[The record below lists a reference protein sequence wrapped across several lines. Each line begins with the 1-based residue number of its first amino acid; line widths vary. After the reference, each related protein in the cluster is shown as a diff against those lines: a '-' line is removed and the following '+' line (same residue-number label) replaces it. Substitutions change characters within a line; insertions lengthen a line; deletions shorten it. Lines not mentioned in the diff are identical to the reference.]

1 MIGNSDSRSDSLLY
15 VELRHLRYFCA
26 VAEQRS
32 FTLAA
37 RQLNVSQSGVSGQVK
52 DLERELGVTLLHRTQ
67 REVRLTPD
75 GMVFWSEAREILR
88 RAEQAIELTR
98 RSSEGKTGK
107 LTIGLCGPVTAVF
120 LPRLIRRFRKQ
131 FPDVALA
138 LRERAPSE
146 QMAALLSGQID
157 IGFMRGVPDEAK
169 PLVNHSLL
177 FREVLVAALPKAH
190 PLAAE
195 EAISVASLSQFSL
208 VLYCREQAP
217 EVFDAIVALCKRAKF
232 SPRIADTPSSWQ
244 AVLTTVEAGEGV
256 ALVPACVQHLH
267 ANDVVFRPLQG
278 VNARLDAIV
287 AWRRSEANA
296 IVGKFIAELQRT
308 TVDFRKSPSK

>member
-1 MIGNSDSRSDSLLY
+1 

-26 VAEQRS
+26 VAEHRS

-52 DLERELGVTLLHRTQ
+52 DLEHELGVTLLQRTQ

-75 GMVFWSEAREILR
+75 GMVFWEEAREILR
-88 RAEQAIELTR
+88 RAEQAIILAR

-107 LTIGLCGPVTAVF
+107 LTIGLCGPVTAIF
-120 LPRLIRRFRKQ
+120 LPRLIRRFRRQ

-146 QMAALLSGQID
+146 QMEALLTGQID
-157 IGFMRGVPDEAK
+157 VGFMRGVVNEAK
-169 PLVNHSLL
+169 PLVNQSLL
-177 FREVLVAALPKAH
+177 FRESLLAAFPKGH

-195 EAISVASLSQFSL
+195 ETVSLASFSQLPL
-208 VLYCREQAP
+208 VLYCREGAP
-217 EVFDAIVALCKRAKF
+217 EVFDAIVTMCRRAKF

-256 ALVPACVQHLH
+256 ALVPACVQHLRTE
-267 ANDVVFRPLQG
+267 DVVFRPLRG
-278 VNARLDAIV
+278 VSAKLDAIV
-287 AWRRSEANA
+287 AWRRSETNA
-296 IVGKFIAELQRT
+296 TVAKFVAELQRMMI
-308 TVDFRKSPSK
+308 DFRKSASR